1 MKSRPIYLPGL
12 NGLRAIAALSV
23 VIAHVSLKGIADF
36 GLPSKPH
43 LPMAG
48 YGVTLFFVISGFL
61 ITYLLMLEL
70 EKTKTVRIRKFYARR
85 ILRIWPIYYLYI
97 GIVFAILWWLN
108 QSDAMKV
115 QEMWYYIFF
124 AANIPFIYQQ
134 GILILAH
141 YWSIGVEEQFYLFW
155 PWLVRFFKKNL
166 LKTSALIFIIFF
178 SIKII
183 LWFTLGNKSYEYRFF
198 TVTRFHIM
206 MIGAIGSIFYMQKQ
220 SYFLIL
226 FSSKTSQLLSWTFF
240 VLMGLNIIHIPIPI
254 AHEAIAIASLSMI
267 VGQIMVS
274 KRIVNLENKLCDFIG
289 KISYGIYVIHP
300 IIILL
305 LSKIY
310 KNLNINIYLKYV
322 LVYSTVVFATICFAW
337 LSYTYFEKPFLK
349 LKSRFAV
356 VQSSNTMLSK
366 NHLPNILQ
374 ATRINH
380 YRITRF
386 LFWMIERGL
395 FKWEKLINRF
405 TK

>member
-1 MKSRPIYLPGL
+1 MKSHPIYLHGL

-23 VIAHVSLKGIADF
+23 VIAHVSFKDLADF
-36 GLPSKPH
+36 GLPSKLR

-61 ITYLLMLEL
+61 ITYLLMREL
-70 EKTKTVRIRKFYARR
+70 EKTKTVRIKKFYARR

-97 GIVFAILWWLN
+97 GIAFAILWWLN

-134 GILILAH
+134 GILILVH

-155 PWLVRFFKKNL
+155 PWLVRFSKKNL

-206 MIGAIGSIFYMQKQ
+206 MIGAIGSIFYIEKQ
-220 SYFLIL
+220 SYFLLL
-226 FSSKTSQLLSWTFF
+226 FSSKITQFLSWTFF
-240 VLMGLNIIHIPIPI
+240 VLMGLNIIHIPKPI

-300 IIILL
+300 IILLL

-310 KNLNINIYLKYV
+310 KNINVNIYLKYV

-366 NHLPNILQ
+366 N
-374 ATRINH
+374 
-380 YRITRF
+380 
-386 LFWMIERGL
+386 
-395 FKWEKLINRF
+395 
-405 TK
+405 